1 MGTKSTAPFVSV
13 VIPTHGRP
21 ERLVPCLEALA
32 VQDLPRERFEVIIV
46 DDGSPVPPTDAV
58 MAVSDRIETA
68 LIRQSQTGPAGA
80 RNTGAARARGE
91 LLVFT
96 DDDCVPDRSWLRTLC
111 ETASRAPG
119 AGVGGLTVN
128 LLVGN
133 PCSAASQMLIDYL
146 YETFNRD
153 PDDARFF
160 ASNNLALPTASFRR
174 LGGFS
179 ETFPLP
185 AGEDRELC
193 DRWHHAGLRLV
204 YTPDAMNGH
213 QHALDL
219 ASFWRQHFRYGRGA
233 HEFRRIRSQR
243 GEGVGFEGIS
253 FYARLILRPF
263 SRATWTRAL
272 ALSGLLLL
280 SQVGNTAGFLWELAR
295 EPMRKSTANEERT

>member
-1 MGTKSTAPFVSV
+1 MSTAPFVSV

-21 ERLVPCLEALA
+21 ERLASCLEALA
-32 VQDLPRERFEVIIV
+32 VQDLPRERFEVIAV
-46 DDGSPVPPTDAV
+46 DDGSPVTPTDAV
-58 MAVSDRIETA
+58 KAVADRIDTA

-96 DDDCVPDRSWLRTLC
+96 DDDCVPDRDWLRGIC
-111 ETASRAPG
+111 EAACRVPG
-119 AGVGGLTVN
+119 AGVGGSTRN
-128 LLVGN
+128 LLVDN
-133 PCSAASQMLIDYL
+133 PFSAASQMLIDYL

-153 PDDARFF
+153 PDDAIFF
-160 ASNNLALPTASFRR
+160 ASNNMALPTAAFRR
-174 LGGFS
+174 LGGFC

-193 DRWHHAGLRLV
+193 DRWRHAGLRLV
-204 YTPDAMNGH
+204 YAADATVGH

-233 HEFRRIRSQR
+233 LEFRRIRSQR

-253 FYARLILRPF
+253 FYTRLILRPF
-263 SRATWTRAL
+263 SHTTWARAL
-272 ALSGLLLL
+272 AISGLLFV
-280 SQVGNTAGFLWELAR
+280 SQVANTAGFLWQLAL
-295 EPMRKSTANEERT
+295 EPRRKPRVNEERT